1 MNYRQIMNATSSM
14 VPFAS
19 STGSNSSS
27 AVSISSKAGPF
38 NKHMQGSMLVDFTEE
53 DDDDINE
60 VARATE
66 EIYDQ
71 INLLQKRERQKE
83 RELQK
88 AEAIRG
94 LLREDIKQAQN
105 DIRDIKQKVAAMGM
119 TLNRLQIEEKDL
131 REQIL
136 AKNRNLAANR
146 NSLTTMLSKSADEVQ
161 KFKKQK

>member
-1 MNYRQIMNATSSM
+1 L
-14 VPFAS
+14 
-19 STGSNSSS
+19 
-27 AVSISSKAGPF
+27 K
-38 NKHMQGSMLVDFTEE
+38 
-53 DDDDINE
+53 
-60 VARATE
+60 
-66 EIYDQ
+66 
-71 INLLQKRERQKE
+71 
-83 RELQK
+83 
-88 AEAIRG
+88 G

>member
-1 MNYRQIMNATSSM
+1 L
-14 VPFAS
+14 
-19 STGSNSSS
+19 
-27 AVSISSKAGPF
+27 K
-38 NKHMQGSMLVDFTEE
+38 
-53 DDDDINE
+53 
-60 VARATE
+60 
-66 EIYDQ
+66 
-71 INLLQKRERQKE
+71 
-83 RELQK
+83 
-88 AEAIRG
+88 G

-161 KFKKQK
+161 KFKKQKSDLQLLNLVPRVKSALKSLDAEEGKVLLEKFILRK